1 MRQLHLGER
10 AKRLEARN
18 YPESEGVDAAGI
30 CSEGRAS
37 YPGRPVSLPCATGVE
52 RRRDGLAGVSRR
64 RSSCRSPRW
73 RRAEPVT
80 SGQSRVLSVHS
91 EQKLRRPPRA
101 ASGTCRDRK
110 SRIAGAVLDGCQATR
125 CTKHKLTGAPAL
137 EEEPPY
143 TEPYVRWCGRT
154 AGVTLP
160 PTRIRLRLCSMASE
174 VLGLREIRQGPGT
187 QDRLEAQRRA
197 LDLYQAVGSL
207 GRSPRCDTRWLCDS
221 EMPRFQGFSGRASGP
236 LKWTN
241 DVVQSVCKGLNLALF
256 GQGLVH
262 TLLLT
267 LT

>member
-101 ASGTCRDRK
+101 ASDVPRPEVADR
-110 SRIAGAVLDGCQATR
+110 RRGARRMSGDTMHETQT
-125 CTKHKLTGAPAL
+125 HGAPAL
-137 EEEPPY
+137 D
-143 TEPYVRWCGRT
+143 RNR
-154 AGVTLP
+154 
-160 PTRIRLRLCSMASE
+160 RIRNRMYGG
-174 VLGLREIRQGPGT
+174 VGGRQG
-187 QDRLEAQRRA
+187 
-197 LDLYQAVGSL
+197 
-207 GRSPRCDTRWLCDS
+207 
-221 EMPRFQGFSGRASGP
+221 
-236 LKWTN
+236 
-241 DVVQSVCKGLNLALF
+241 
-256 GQGLVH
+256 
-262 TLLLT
+262 
-267 LT
+267 